1 MRRTHTNYA
10 AWVWLFVV
18 AVLLTTA
25 PRYFPYFPGDVAL
38 ERWVQSLFSQD
49 LSWAER
55 VSHTAEYPRLLVPV
69 ALVFF
74 LSWLIA
80 GWRAAL
86 LSLVSLAGML
96 ALGNWLGPS
105 IARPRPSA
113 DLVHV
118 LRLLKG
124 SSFPS
129 LFALRY
135 AATFGFL
142 LVLAL
147 GRSSGALRAVVP
159 TLCAALLVVGWV
171 ARVALGAH
179 WPSDVVISYYLGLLW
194 AGFIIR
200 LALRAPSLPAM

>member
-1 MRRTHTNYA
+1 MHRTHTNYA

-25 PRYFPYFPGDVAL
+25 PRYIPYFPGDVAL

-55 VSHTAEYPRLLVPV
+55 VSHTAEYPRLIVPI

-96 ALGNWLGPS
+96 ALGNWLGPC

-159 TLCAALLVVGWV
+159 ILCAALLVVGWV

-179 WPSDVVISYYLGLLW
+179 WPSDVIISYYLGLVW

-200 LALRAPSLPAM
+200 LALRAPSL

>member
-96 ALGNWLGPS
+96 ALGNSLGPS

-147 GRSSGALRAVVP
+147 GRSSGAVRAVVP
-159 TLCAALLVVGWV
+159 ILCAALLVVGWV

-179 WPSDVVISYYLGLLW
+179 WPSDVIISYYLGLVW